1 MRLWK
6 WDEGASALTPDGAAL
21 HFGVVIGPVL
31 SLAVAPRPDEAL
43 QLLAGCYD
51 GTLSVLGRYGRGAG
65 RELQQQAALDGH
77 SGRVHAVAVMMPPT
91 ATPVYKAAL

>member
-1 MRLWK
+1 MRRWK
-6 WDEGASALTPDGAAL
+6 WDEGASALTPDKA
-21 HFGVVIGPVL
+21 VL
-31 SLAVAPRPDEAL
+31 QLGNDVRSLAVASGPEGVP